1 MTFDVEVYGLDA
13 HQEGLLLDRIIET
26 IKDFGVDS
34 DAFRIFLDDD
44 LDTESDCCPD
54 AESHL

>member
-13 HQEGLLLDRIIET
+13 HQEGLLLDSIIET
-26 IKDFGVDS
+26 IKDFGVES
-34 DAFRIFLDDD
+34 DAFRIFLDD
-44 LDTESDCCPD
+44 LDTESDCCPA